1 MKLQK
6 KFSIYLY
13 YVGGK
18 LLYETLHANLP
29 NVLPSISTLNRYDKC
44 QYTEEG
50 KIDFNGLVQH
60 LKERNASKVIWIAE
74 DATRITGKIE
84 YDSRSN
90 KVFGFVLPLKNGLP
104 DQKKYVATSA
114 EAIQNFF

>member
-1 MKLQK
+1 L
-6 KFSIYLY
+6 I
-13 YVGGK
+13 
-18 LLYETLHANLP
+18 
-29 NVLPSISTLNRYDKC
+29 
-44 QYTEEG
+44 
-50 KIDFNGLVQH
+50 IDFKQVQY

-90 KVFGFVLPLKNGLP
+90 KVFGFVLPFKNGLP

-114 EAIQNFF
+114 EAIQNFFEIGTKATYAYVI